1 MKRIAFLFLVLALV
15 LTACGAPTP
24 VTVIITVV
32 PTNEP
37 AVATEVPPVVVP
49 TDTLEP
55 VVAPTDTLEPVVVP
69 TDTLAPAGPTNT
81 PAPGVAPT
89 STKRSA
95 VGVVFTDITRDV
107 DAFSL
112 RCNPVQINFSLTS
125 INPAIT
131 GVIVYYRVYDKN
143 STLAPPVM
151 IAGPNMDGDKKGHF
165 TLEFKA
171 TDIKDDMRIANGW
184 FEYQFV
190 GLNKV
195 GNVVGRS
202 DKIVQEVTFT
212 LECP

>member
-24 VTVIITVV
+24 VTIVITAVP

-37 AVATEVPPVVVP
+37 AAVATEVPPVVVP

-55 VVAPTDTLEPVVVP
+55 VVAA
-69 TDTLAPAGPTNT
+69 TDTLAPAAPTDT
-81 PAPGVAPT
+81 PKPGVAPT
-89 STKRSA
+89 NTKPPA
-95 VGVVFTDITRDV
+95 VGGAVFTDITRDI

-112 RCNPVQINFSLTS
+112 KCSPSQLNFSLTS

-131 GVIVYYRVYDKN
+131 GAIVYYRVYDKN
-143 STLAPPVM
+143 STLKPPAL
-151 IAGPNMDGDKKGHF
+151 IAGPNMVGDKKGHF
-165 TLEFKA
+165 TLEFSA
-171 TDIKDDMRIANGW
+171 LNINPDMRNVATGW
-184 FEYQFV
+184 FDYQFV

-202 DKIVQEVTFT
+202 DMVVKQVTYT

>member
-55 VVAPTDTLEPVVVP
+55 VVVPTDTLEPVVVP
-69 TDTLAPAGPTNT
+69 TDT

-89 STKRSA
+89 NTKPPA
-95 VGVVFTDITRDV
+95 IGGAVFTDITRDI

-112 RCNPVQINFSLTS
+112 KCSPSQLNFSLTS

-143 STLAPPVM
+143 STLKPPAL
-151 IAGPNMDGDKKGHF
+151 IAGPNMVGDKKGNF
-165 TLEFKA
+165 TLELSA
-171 TDIKDDMRIANGW
+171 LNINPDMRNVATGW
-184 FEYQFV
+184 FDYQFV

-202 DKIVQEVTFT
+202 DMVVKQVTYT